1 MPKYED
7 RDTWSW
13 GLSDFDRTHLLTINY
28 TWDLPDPGG
37 AVGFLLNDWVL
48 SGITQFVSGAPATV
62 SFSTTDNQDIL
73 GGGDLMRRSQ
83 NPDGLA
89 WIDMVVPANIDRS
102 CDLSA
107 GGGTID
113 RWFNTD
119 CFSRP
124 AQGEVGN
131 VRKDDL
137 RLPGFYDTGL
147 RLGKRMPVGDGR
159 FFELG
164 WEIYNLFNQVQFLNV
179 DLNAQFDEAGNQV
192 DSRFGQVISARPP
205 RTMVFSARYLW

>member
-1 MPKYED
+1 M
-7 RDTWSW
+7 
-13 GLSDFDRTHLLTINY
+13 
-28 TWDLPDPGG
+28 
-37 AVGFLLNDWVL
+37 L
-48 SGITQFVSGAPATV
+48 SGITQMVSGAPAMV
-62 SFSTTDNQDIL
+62 AFSTTDNQDIL
-73 GGGDLMRRSQ
+73 GGGDLMRRST

-89 WIDMVVPANIDRS
+89 SIDLVVPANIDRG

-107 GGGTID
+107 GGGSID

-137 RLPGFYDTGL
+137 RLPGFYDTGV
-147 RLGKRMPVGDGR
+147 RLGKRMPVGNGQ

-164 WEIYNLFNQVQFLNV
+164 WEIYNLFNQVQFRNV